1 MSPADRYPDIHYP
14 AIQMGT
20 VLLLQYAIS
29 LSYCTLR
36 IPGRTPQGGDMSTT
50 TDPRTTLA
58 IRLPASLKAE
68 LGALARATGRNRN
81 ALVEEAIRR
90 LIAVEQWQIADIEAG
105 LREAEAGDFATPEEM
120 DQLWSKYRTP
130 TTRTG

>member
-1 MSPADRYPDIHYP
+1 MSA
-14 AIQMGT
+14 
-20 VLLLQYAIS
+20 
-29 LSYCTLR
+29 
-36 IPGRTPQGGDMSTT
+36 T
-50 TDPRTTLA
+50 TDPQTTLA

-105 LREAEAGDFATPEEM
+105 LREAEAGDFATREET

>member
-1 MSPADRYPDIHYP
+1 MSA
-14 AIQMGT
+14 
-20 VLLLQYAIS
+20 
-29 LSYCTLR
+29 
-36 IPGRTPQGGDMSTT
+36 T

-105 LREAEAGDFATPEEM
+105 LREAEAGDFATLEEM

>member
-1 MSPADRYPDIHYP
+1 
-14 AIQMGT
+14 
-20 VLLLQYAIS
+20 
-29 LSYCTLR
+29 
-36 IPGRTPQGGDMSTT
+36 MSTT

-105 LREAEAGDFATPEEM
+105 VREAEAGDFATPEEM

>member
-1 MSPADRYPDIHYP
+1 MSA
-14 AIQMGT
+14 
-20 VLLLQYAIS
+20 
-29 LSYCTLR
+29 
-36 IPGRTPQGGDMSTT
+36 T

-81 ALVEEAIRR
+81 ALVEEAIRC

-105 LREAEAGDFATPEEM
+105 LRLAETGDFATPEEM
-120 DQLWSKYRTP
+120 DQLWSKYRTA